1 MIRRAIGCC
10 VLLAVVAV
18 GCTTSRDNSPAP
30 PAGPVTVT
38 LLTHD
43 SFDVSKSVLQDFE
56 QRSGITVKIVPV
68 GDAGELANRLILDT
82 GNPEGDLAF
91 GVDNSQITD
100 LLAKNVFS
108 APYISRALRYV
119 PKSYQL
125 DPQSRVSPIDHG
137 EVCVDTDVGAFGG
150 TDPAPSSLDDLTDPR
165 YRDQL
170 VVENPATSSPGLA
183 FLLATVAAYG
193 DPGFEDYWAKLR
205 DNGVTVVDS
214 WNRAYYGEFS
224 GASGGGG
231 SHPLVVSYATDPA
244 AEVYFANTP
253 MTSAPVGVLTN
264 TCWQQIEFAGVLTG
278 TDQPTAAQQVID
290 WMLSP
295 PFQNDIPL
303 RMFVYPVS
311 TKATV
316 PQVFTKY
323 AAVVQH
329 PWSLPADQVAADR
342 ADWVER
348 WATVMGQ

>member
-1 MIRRAIGCC
+1 MIRRGAVCLLLVAI
-10 VLLAVVAV
+10 AAV
-18 GCTTSRDNSPAP
+18 GCTSSSDSSPAGTT
-30 PAGPVTVT
+30 GPVTVT

-56 QRSGITVKIVPV
+56 QRTGVMVKIVPV
-68 GDAGELANRLILDT
+68 GDAGELANRLILAS

-91 GVDNSQITD
+91 GVDNSQISD
-100 LLAKNVFS
+100 VLAKDVFVPYTSPALSNVPS
-108 APYISRALRYV
+108 T
-119 PKSYQL
+119 YQL
-125 DPQSRVSPIDHG
+125 DPEHRVTPIDHG
-137 EVCVDTDVGAFGG
+137 EVCVDTAVSSYGAAN
-150 TDPAPSSLDDLTDPR
+150 PAPTSLDDLTNPR

-183 FLLATVAAYG
+183 FLLATIAKYG

-224 GASGGGG
+224 EASGGDGT
-231 SHPLVVSYATDPA
+231 HPLVVSYATDPA

-264 TCWQQIEFAGVLTG
+264 TCWQQIEFAGILRG
-278 TDQPTAAQQVID
+278 TQNEAAAQQVLD

-295 PFQNDIPL
+295 AFQNDIPL

-311 TKATV
+311 TLASV
-316 PQVFTKY
+316 PPVFTKY
-323 AAVVQH
+323 AAVVKD
-329 PWSLPADQVAADR
+329 PWTLPPDQVAANR
-342 ADWVER
+342 ADWVQR
-348 WATVMGQ
+348 WASVMGQ

>member
-1 MIRRAIGCC
+1 MIRRALSCC
-10 VLLAVVAV
+10 LLLAIVAV
-18 GCTTSRDNSPAP
+18 GCTSSSDSSPAGTT
-30 PAGPVTVT
+30 GPVTVT

-56 QRSGITVKIVPV
+56 QRTGITVKIVPV
-68 GDAGELANRLILDT
+68 GDAGELANRLILAS

-91 GVDNSQITD
+91 GVDNGQIADVFAKDVFVPYTSPSLTD
-100 LLAKNVFS
+100 VPS
-108 APYISRALRYV
+108 A
-119 PKSYQL
+119 YQL
-125 DPQSRVSPIDHG
+125 DPYHRVTPIDHG
-137 EVCVDTDVGAFGG
+137 EVCVDTNVSAYSG
-150 TDPAPSSLDDLTDPR
+150 TNPAPASLDDLTNPR

-224 GASGGGG
+224 GASGGDGM
-231 SHPLVVSYATDPA
+231 HPLVVSYATDPA

-253 MTSAPVGVLTN
+253 MATAPVGVLTN
-264 TCWQQIEFAGVLTG
+264 TCWRQIEFAGILRG
-278 TDQPTAAQQVID
+278 TDQEAAAQQVLD

-295 PFQNDIPL
+295 AFQQDIPL

-311 TKATV
+311 TAASV

-323 AAVVQH
+323 AAVVKD
-329 PWSLPADQVAADR
+329 PWTLPPDQVAANR
-342 ADWVER
+342 SDWVGR
-348 WATVMGQ
+348 WASVMGQ